1 MRHSINKNLMLLYD
15 GKYPNNVD
23 ILLQMF
29 LSKAKQDPDVGSE
42 VKKENYG

>member
-1 MRHSINKNLMLLYD
+1 MSHSINQNLTLLHD

-29 LSKAKQDPDVGSE
+29 LSKDKQDPDAEKE
-42 VKKENYG
+42 VKKEDNG